1 MYWMPCVIY
10 TGERQ
15 MKKHLDRHEIRP
27 IVETLETIERDLVT
41 ALMLRDV
48 SYDRL
53 CMQYAVADIRDILN
67 DLQSED

>member
-1 MYWMPCVIY
+1 
-10 TGERQ
+10 

-27 IVETLETIERDLVT
+27 IVDTLESIERDLVT
-41 ALMLRDV
+41 ALMLNDV
-48 SYDRL
+48 SYSRL

>member
-1 MYWMPCVIY
+1 
-10 TGERQ
+10 
-15 MKKHLDRHEIRP
+15 MKKSLNEHDIRP

-41 ALMLRDV
+41 ALMLRDD
-48 SYDRL
+48 SYDRV

>member
-1 MYWMPCVIY
+1 
-10 TGERQ
+10 
-15 MKKHLDRHEIRP
+15 MKKLLNEHDIRP
-27 IVETLETIERDLVT
+27 IVDTLETIERDLVT
-41 ALMLRDV
+41 ALMLNDV

>member
-1 MYWMPCVIY
+1 
-10 TGERQ
+10 

-41 ALMLRDV
+41 ALMLHDD
-48 SYDRL
+48 SYSRL
-53 CMQYAVADIRDILN
+53 CMQYAVADIRDIID

>member
-1 MYWMPCVIY
+1 
-10 TGERQ
+10 

-41 ALMLRDV
+41 ALMLHDD
-48 SYDRL
+48 SYSRL

-67 DLQSED
+67 DLQLED

>member
-1 MYWMPCVIY
+1 
-10 TGERQ
+10 
-15 MKKHLDRHEIRP
+15 MKKSLDRHEIRP

-41 ALMLRDV
+41 ALMLNDV

-53 CMQYAVADIRDILN
+53 CMQYAVADIRDIID

>member
-1 MYWMPCVIY
+1 
-10 TGERQ
+10 
-15 MKKHLDRHEIRP
+15 MKKSLNEHDIRP
-27 IVETLETIERDLVT
+27 IVNTLENIERDLVT

>member
-1 MYWMPCVIY
+1 
-10 TGERQ
+10 
-15 MKKHLDRHEIRP
+15 MKKSLNEHDIRP

-48 SYDRL
+48 SYSRV

-67 DLQSED
+67 DLQSEEQ

>member
-1 MYWMPCVIY
+1 
-10 TGERQ
+10 
-15 MKKHLDRHEIRP
+15 MKKHLNEHDIRP
-27 IVETLETIERDLVT
+27 IVETLETIERDLQT

-53 CMQYAVADIRDILN
+53 CMQYAVADIRDIIE

>member
-1 MYWMPCVIY
+1 
-10 TGERQ
+10 
-15 MKKHLDRHEIRP
+15 MKKSLDRHEIRP

-41 ALMLRDV
+41 ALMLHDD